1 MQSDARRLWRMFTLG
16 TVIALAVIAVMT
28 VTTAHA
34 QDFLIE
40 TIDVPGA
47 DVGRQAS
54 INWSTGQVTVTGAA
68 QVTGGMTSSQGRLLA
83 LPQAETDA
91 LFLLAEIINSI
102 EIVTGVTIGD
112 FAEQDSAIA
121 EALAALFDDS
131 LIVAGSET
139 SDFTRDAN
147 LGTTT
152 ITIDATLSLYGDNGI
167 AAIILPDFQTFFR
180 EEMASGNTLPYAV
193 AAPVYDDWQ
202 ARAASQVPASQ
213 VPASQVQGDY
223 TGLVIDA
230 SEFAVNPAMCPE
242 IMQGSGDKVYD
253 ILSVDPEDVAEQG
266 VATYF
271 ASVDSAV
278 ADPRVGDN
286 PLVIPAVAIEERDG
300 VLTGHPVIS
309 AEDAE
314 RIRLENDLSG
324 FLEDGNVTVASRNVV
339 VILTDDETERYVSR

>member
-1 MQSDARRLWRMFTLG
+1 MQSYARRWWRTFALW
-16 TVIALAVIAVMT
+16 TVIALIAT
-28 VTTAHA
+28 TLVTTAHA

-54 INWSTGQVTVTGAA
+54 INWSTGHVTVTGAA
-68 QVTGGMTSSQGRLLA
+68 QVTGGMTPAQGRLLA
-83 LPQAETDA
+83 LPEAETDA

-112 FAEQDSAIA
+112 FAEQDSDIA

-131 LIVAGSET
+131 LIVADSET

-147 LGTTT
+147 LGTIT
-152 ITIDATLSLYGDNGI
+152 ITMDATISLYGDNGI
-167 AAIILPDFQTFFR
+167 AAVILPEFQTFFR
-180 EEMASGNTLPYAV
+180 EEMAEADTLPYVV
-193 AAPVYDDWQ
+193 AAPVHDDWH
-202 ARAASQVPASQ
+202 ARAASQV
-213 VPASQVQGDY
+213 QGGY

-242 IMQGSGDKVYD
+242 IMQGDGDKVYD
-253 ILSVDPEDVAEQG
+253 ILSVDPEDVAERG

-271 ASVDSAV
+271 GSVDSAT
-278 ADPRVGDN
+278 ADPRAGDN
-286 PLVIPAVAIEERDG
+286 PLVIPAVGIEERDG
-300 VLTGHPVIS
+300 VLTGHPIIS

-314 RIRLENDLSG
+314 RIRLENDMSG

-339 VILTDDETERYVSR
+339 VILTDDEAERYVSR

>member
-1 MQSDARRLWRMFTLG
+1 MQSNARRSWHTFTLG
-16 TVIALAVIAVMT
+16 TVIALAVIAVMS
-28 VTTAHA
+28 VTTAQA

-47 DVGRQAS
+47 EVGRQAS
-54 INWSTGQVTVTGAA
+54 INWSTGHVTVTGAA
-68 QVTGGMTSSQGRLLA
+68 QVTGGMTSAQGRLLA

-91 LFLLAEIINSI
+91 LFLLAEIVNSI

-112 FAEQDSAIA
+112 FAGQDSDIA

-131 LIVAGSET
+131 LLVADSET
-139 SDFTRDAN
+139 RDFTRDAN

-152 ITIDATLSLYGDNGI
+152 ITIDATLSLYGDSGI
-167 AAIILPDFQTFFR
+167 AAVILPDFQTFFR
-180 EEMASGNTLPYAV
+180 EEMASGNILPYAV

-202 ARAASQVPASQ
+202 ARA
-213 VPASQVQGDY
+213 ASQVQGDY

-242 IMQGSGDKVYD
+242 IMQGDGDKVYD

-278 ADPRVGDN
+278 ADPRAGDN

-324 FLEDGNVTVASRNVV
+324 FLQDGNVTVASRNVV
-339 VILTDDETERYVSR
+339 VILTDDEVERYVSR